1 MQQLKCLHFNGVEKG
16 YGAVVG
22 KISKIKDYLKYVL
35 KNA

>member
-16 YGAVVG
+16 YGAVG